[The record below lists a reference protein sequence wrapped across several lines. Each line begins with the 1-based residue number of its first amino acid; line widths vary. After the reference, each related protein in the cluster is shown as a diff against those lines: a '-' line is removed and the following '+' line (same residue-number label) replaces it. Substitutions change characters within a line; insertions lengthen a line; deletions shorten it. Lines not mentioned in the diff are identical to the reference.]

1 LHVSEFRYTYQAGP
15 GSWPSFGGHA
25 SGKKGTIMELVVLA
39 IVVMVAFGL
48 YRFWRARAA
57 H

>member
-1 LHVSEFRYTYQAGP
+1 
-15 GSWPSFGGHA
+15 
-25 SGKKGTIMELVVLA
+25 MELVVLA

-48 YRFWRARAA
+48 YRFMRARAA